1 MEPTIVIDAGHG
13 GYQLRKDRKGKTTV
27 SIQKVKDI
35 GKCSCIHLLYIGWQ
49 RAVTAFWHVSS
60 GEINVFSWMCIVKK
74 YFMKY
79 NKTIKVRGGRLWKV
93 S

>member
-1 MEPTIVIDAGHG
+1 MCISTIFLVTIVAAADA
-13 GYQLRKDRKGKTTV
+13 
-27 SIQKVKDI
+27 
-35 GKCSCIHLLYIGWQ
+35 
-49 RAVTAFWHVSS
+49 AFWHVSS